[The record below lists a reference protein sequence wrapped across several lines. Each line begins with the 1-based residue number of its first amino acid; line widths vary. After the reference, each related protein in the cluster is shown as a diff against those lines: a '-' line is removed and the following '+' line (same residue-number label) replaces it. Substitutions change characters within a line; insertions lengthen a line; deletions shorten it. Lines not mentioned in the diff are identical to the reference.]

1 MSNGTGTLER
11 IAQEIGVA
19 LASLEALL
27 DSSSLPNLLVELG
40 LDTALDV
47 GGDPAFVQKL
57 NLAAQKAGEI
67 GPQVDAVAAAADGG
81 DDTQLLDAVRQ
92 LLTTIG
98 ELASALDE
106 VATDF
111 KRAATGGIDPAVL
124 EAFVLEMVDRIFENV
139 LVRYLESRHPVL
151 WQVLSLLTI
160 VEYHEFVIQKDDDDP
175 VTVLRRRFHFDR
187 IGPLFSNPLDLLEA
201 SYGWGTE
208 QFDGNA
214 LFSQLADTLES
225 LQLLNRYEEE
235 GDDGSPALDVF
246 AVRYGPTKAA
256 HPPGLE
262 ATLFVD
268 LSENDDITLA
278 QITDNVRL
286 AFQVSAALKAGL
298 VFRVLPP
305 AKFEADADATVAGS
319 VALALFG
326 ANPDGQSPFLLFGET
341 GGSRLQAVKMQ
352 AGAGANLKFDAAANV
367 LRADAGFEAKF
378 VKGTLFIDTSKADGF
393 LQTLLPSDG
402 LTLNFDFDLG
412 WTAERGFF
420 FSGSA
425 GLETTLALGISLGPL
440 ELDAL
445 HLLLAVAN
453 DKARIETSL
462 DAGGSLGPISAS
474 VERIGVALDLKFSR
488 GNLGPVDLGIAF
500 KPPTGLGIAIDAGP
514 ITGGGFIEFDPA
526 QGRYTGVLALSLY
539 SIQIK
544 AIGLL
549 DTKLPNGES
558 GYSFLIIISVE
569 FSPIQLGFGFTLNGV
584 GGLCGINRNFV
595 TDAIQAGLRAHSL
608 DHILFPKDP
617 IKNAPAIISD
627 LRAIFPPAAGRY
639 VFGPMLEI
647 GWGGGV
653 NLLTAELG
661 VIFAVPSPIV
671 IAILGQVNVTIPNP
685 DAPVIDLHLDVLG
698 IIDVGKKLFSL
709 DATLHDSRIIA
720 FTIYGDM
727 ALRLTWGDNPSFALS
742 IGGLNPHFQPPPG
755 FPTLKRLTIAL
766 SSSGSFRLSIQ
777 TYLAITS
784 NTFQIGVHAE
794 LYAGAGSFNVYGW
807 LGFDA
812 LFIFKPFSFVV
823 DVTAGMALRSGT
835 STLMG
840 ITFNGELSGP
850 TPWHVKGEAH
860 ISLLFFDIG
869 VDVDVTW
876 GESHTLDAPPTDAWP
891 PLHDAIAD
899 ARNWS
904 GALPPSTPAVATL
917 AKPGGDDTAVLV
929 EPSGALTLRERVLP
943 LDQLLTKFGESV
955 PGPQTTFTLDHV
967 RLGGQIVPFAIVR
980 DKFAPAQFEEMSDQD
995 KLSRPSFE
1003 DRDAG
1008 FSVGTGAVAFGK
1020 EFGLDVVFNDIYM
1033 DDEGPR
1039 PAGVKYPLAA
1049 AAQLAFAQSN
1059 GAARSPLRL
1068 TAMGKYAPAVDALPL
1083 VALRA
1088 EAFVIATTSDFQ
1100 RRDDITKPVTKGE
1113 AFLALAAHLAAHPQ
1127 DRDTLQVV
1135 PLHEV
1140 AA

>member
-1 MSNGTGTLER
+1 MANETGTLER
-11 IAQEIGVA
+11 IAQEVGLA
-19 LASLEALL
+19 LAPLEVLL
-27 DSSSLPNLLVELG
+27 APSSLPTLLVELG

-47 GGDPAFVQKL
+47 GGDAAFVQKL
-57 NLAAQKAGEI
+57 NVAAQKAGEI
-67 GPQVDAVAAAADGG
+67 APQLNVIAAAADGG
-81 DDTQLLDAVRQ
+81 DDSQLIAAVAQ
-92 LLTTIG
+92 LLTIVG
-98 ELASALDE
+98 ELALTLDDL
-106 VATDF
+106 ATDF
-111 KRAATGGIDPAVL
+111 KRAAAGGLDPAAL
-124 EAFVLEMVDRIFENV
+124 EAFVLAMVDRIFENV
-139 LVRYLESRHPVL
+139 LVRYLESNHAVL
-151 WQVLSLLTI
+151 WQCLSLLTI
-160 VEYHEFVIQKDDDDP
+160 VEYASFDIQNGADI
-175 VTVLRRRFHFDR
+175 VTVLRRRLHFDR
-187 IGPLFSNPLDLLEA
+187 VGPLFSRPLDLLEA

-208 QFDGNA
+208 QFDGKA
-214 LFSQLADTLES
+214 LFSQVSDTLEA
-225 LQLLNRYEEE
+225 LQLLDQYQEASE
-235 GDDGSPALDVF
+235 DGTPVF
-246 AVRYGPTKAA
+246 DLFGVSFGPTKTA

-262 ATLFVD
+262 AQLFVD
-268 LSENDDITLA
+268 LGDDTDLTLA
-278 QITDNVRL
+278 QITDNVRVAL
-286 AFQVSAALKAGL
+286 QLSAGLTAGL

-305 AKFEADADATVAGS
+305 ATFEADADASAAGS
-319 VALALFG
+319 VSLGVIG
-326 ANPDGQSPFLLFGET
+326 ANPDGQSPFVLFGET
-341 GGSRLQAVKMQ
+341 AGSHLQATTVQ
-352 AGAGANLKFDAAANV
+352 ASIAANLKFDAAANH
-367 LRADAGFEAKF
+367 LRADAGFEAKV
-378 VKGTLFIDTSKADGF
+378 VKGELFIDTSKCDGF

-402 LTLNFDFDLG
+402 LKLKLDFDLG

-425 GLETTLALGISLGPL
+425 GLETAIALGLSLGPI
-440 ELDAL
+440 ELQTL
-445 HLLLAVAN
+445 HLLLGIA
-453 DKARIETSL
+453 DDQLRIEASL
-462 DAGGSLGPISAS
+462 DAAGALGPIAAS

-488 GNLGPVDLGIAF
+488 GNLGPIDLGIAF
-500 KPPTGLGIAIDAGP
+500 KAPTGLGIAIDAGP
-514 ITGGGFIEFDPA
+514 ITGGGFIEFDPPN
-526 QGRYTGVLALSLY
+526 GRYTGILALSLY

-558 GYSFLIIISVE
+558 GFSFLILITVE

-595 TDAIQAGLRAHSL
+595 ADAIQAGLRAHSL

-627 LRAIFPPAAGRY
+627 LRSIFPAAAGRY

-647 GWGGGV
+647 GWGGGL
-653 NLLTAELG
+653 NLVTAELG
-661 VIFAVPSPIV
+661 VILAVPAPVV
-671 IAILGQVNVTIPNP
+671 IAILGQVNVTLPNP
-685 DAPVIDLHLDVLG
+685 DAPVVALHLDVLG
-698 IIDVGKKLFSL
+698 VIDFGKKLFSL
-709 DATLHDSRIIA
+709 DATLHDSRIVA

-727 ALRLTWGDNPSFALS
+727 AMRLAWGDNPSFALS

-766 SSSGSFRLSIQ
+766 SASDAFRLSVQ

-823 DVTAGMALRSGT
+823 DFTAGLALRSGT

-840 ITFNGELSGP
+840 ISVDGELSGP
-850 TPWHVKGEAH
+850 TPWHAKGEGH

-869 VDVDVTW
+869 VDFHVTW
-876 GESHTLDAPPTDAWP
+876 GESHTLDAPPADAWP

-904 GALPPSTPAVATL
+904 GALPAGVPAVATL
-917 AKPGGDDTAVLV
+917 DKPTGDDALVLV
-929 EPSGALTLRERVLP
+929 DPSGMLTLRERVLP

-955 PGPQTTFTLDHV
+955 PGPQTTFTLERV
-967 RLGGQIVPFAIVR
+967 RLSGQPVAFTIVR
-980 DKFAPAQFEEMSDQD
+980 DKFAPAQFEQMSDQD

-1008 FSVGTGAVAFGK
+1008 FSVGGGEVSFGR
-1020 EFGLDVVFNDIYM
+1020 EYGLDVVFNDIYI

-1039 PAGVKYPLAA
+1039 PAGVKYPLTL
-1049 AAQLAFAQSN
+1049 AAQLAWAKTG

-1068 TAMGKYAPAVDALPL
+1068 TAMGKYAPPAGAAPL
-1083 VALRA
+1083 VSLAA
-1088 EAFVIATTSDFQ
+1088 ESYVVATTSEVV

-1113 AFLALAAHLAAHPQ
+1113 AFLALAAHLAANPQ
-1127 DRDTLQVV
+1127 DRDELQVV
-1135 PLHEV
+1135 PVHE
-1140 AA
+1140 AAA